1 MSENLPNK
9 AVFQSYIWTCAK
21 YDFSPYEKR
30 IIYRLIEFAQR
41 WLEGIKIKDHM
52 HKIEPS
58 DCGVNITM
66 PVASILRDEDD
77 HNYAK
82 AKAAFTSLSKKGAEY
97 EDDKIWFYTAII
109 EHPKIEKGTGIATF
123 HVYDPIWRAAL
134 DFTKGFKKYE
144 LITAMKFKSV
154 YAMRFYELMSGQT
167 QPLFVSLEG
176 SDGLRERFC
185 LQGKYE
191 RVNDFKR
198 YVIDAAKKELDESSP
213 YSFVAKEEKE
223 GKKVI
228 GWTLFP
234 VFFEDREDPALQ
246 EQARMAKVTARLQ
259 LENNVYDYLKFS
271 FDFKSDEVNKN
282 KKTLIEGQVLYEY
295 SSSAA
300 NNGSGFEGL
309 ADNTYFWNITA
320 GLAMFFGRY
329 LAIVLQLAI
338 AWSLL
343 CKKRMNESIGTLKT
357 NNIGFGVIVAF
368 VVYIF
373 AALTFFPALALGPIA
388 EHLSIWLPV

>member
-1 MSENLPNK
+1 
-9 AVFQSYIWTCAK
+9 
-21 YDFSPYEKR
+21 
-30 IIYRLIEFAQR
+30 
-41 WLEGIKIKDHM
+41 
-52 HKIEPS
+52 
-58 DCGVNITM
+58 
-66 PVASILRDEDD
+66 
-77 HNYAK
+77 
-82 AKAAFTSLSKKGAEY
+82 
-97 EDDKIWFYTAII
+97 
-109 EHPKIEKGTGIATF
+109 
-123 HVYDPIWRAAL
+123 
-134 DFTKGFKKYE
+134 
-144 LITAMKFKSV
+144 
-154 YAMRFYELMSGQT
+154 MRFYELMSGQT

-282 KKTLIEGQVLYEY
+282 KKTLIEGQ
-295 SSSAA
+295 
-300 NNGSGFEGL
+300 NRIPNFMGFLGELKKGARL
-309 ADNTYFWNITA
+309 AENPKGYVI
-320 GLAMFFGRY
+320 G
-329 LAIVLQLAI
+329 AI
-338 AWSLL
+338 
-343 CKKRMNESIGTLKT
+343 KRKLKR
-357 NNIGFGVIVAF
+357 N
-368 VVYIF
+368 
-373 AALTFFPALALGPIA
+373 LT
-388 EHLSIWLPV
+388 EREQHNK

>member
-282 KKTLIEGQVLYEY
+282 KKTLIEGQNRIPNFMGFLGELKK
-295 SSSAA
+295 AHDWQKA
-300 NNGSGFEGL
+300 PKDMLSG
-309 ADNTYFWNITA
+309 
-320 GLAMFFGRY
+320 
-329 LAIVLQLAI
+329 
-338 AWSLL
+338 
-343 CKKRMNESIGTLKT
+343 
-357 NNIGFGVIVAF
+357 
-368 VVYIF
+368 
-373 AALTFFPALALGPIA
+373 
-388 EHLSIWLPV
+388 LSKEN

>member
-1 MSENLPNK
+1 
-9 AVFQSYIWTCAK
+9 
-21 YDFSPYEKR
+21 
-30 IIYRLIEFAQR
+30 
-41 WLEGIKIKDHM
+41 M

-213 YSFVAKEEKE
+213 FSFVAEEVTE
-223 GKKVI
+223 GRKII
-228 GWTLFP
+228 GWTFYP
-234 VFFEDREDPALQ
+234 TFFENREDPALQ
-246 EQARMAKVTARLQ
+246 EQKRMAKVTARLQ
-259 LENNVYDYLKFS
+259 IDDEVYKYLKYS
-271 FDFKSDEVNKN
+271 FGFEADEINRN
-282 KKTLIEGQVLYEY
+282 KKTLIDGQNRIPNFIDFL
-295 SSSAA
+295 
-300 NNGSGFEGL
+300 
-309 ADNTYFWNITA
+309 A
-320 GLAMFFGRY
+320 GLKGGAREARSEKAYVIG
-329 LAIVLQLAI
+329 AI
-338 AWSLL
+338 
-343 CKKRMNESIGTLKT
+343 KTKLKE
-357 NNIGFGVIVAF
+357 IK
-368 VVYIF
+368 
-373 AALTFFPALALGPIA
+373 
-388 EHLSIWLPV
+388 